1 MSENTEKI
9 LYCLTCSG
17 DDSERASLCFAMAS
31 GGAAMDVDVTVA
43 LQGKGVYL
51 ALKGYT
57 DHLPAIGGFAPLK
70 KLISDFMEVGGK
82 VLVCK
87 PCIDE
92 RKIEEADLIDGARV
106 TTGGALNML
115 ALETNAQ
122 LVY

>member
-1 MSENTEKI
+1 MSENTEKC

-17 DDSERASLCFAMAS
+17 DDTERASLCFAMAS
-31 GGAAMDVDVTVA
+31 GGLSMDIDVTVA

-70 KLISDFMEVGGK
+70 KLIADFMEVGGK

-87 PCIDE
+87 PCIGE
-92 RKIEEADLIDGARV
+92 RKIEETDLIDGAQI
-106 TTGGALNML
+106 TTGGTLNLL
-115 ALETNAQ
+115 ALDAKAVF
-122 LVY
+122 VY